1 MRIVP
6 RAATFVELFAE
17 MAGNLH
23 QGAALLLQ
31 VLRQFE
37 NVEAGVQ
44 QLKEIEHRGDEV
56 THTLLSALNKTFIT
70 PFDRED
76 IHRLASSLDD
86 VLDFIYAAGERLVM
100 YNFRQPSAA
109 AVELA
114 ELIVLQAQEIERAL
128 PLLRKHDQV
137 LKSCLEIGRLE
148 KAADRVAR
156 GAIATLFEK
165 EKDPISLIKA
175 KELYEVMEAATDKA
189 ADVANVLESIVL
201 KSG

>member
-6 RAATFVELFAE
+6 RVANFVELFAE

-31 VLRQFE
+31 ILRQFE

-56 THTLLSALNKTFIT
+56 THTVFSALNKTFIT
-70 PFDRED
+70 PFDRE
-76 IHRLASSLDD
+76 
-86 VLDFIYAAGERLVM
+86 
-100 YNFRQPSAA
+100 
-109 AVELA
+109 

-128 PLLRKHDQV
+128 PLLHKHDRV

-175 KELYEVMEAATDKA
+175 KELYEVMETATDKA